1 MLSSLGSLG
10 GARNPG
16 GEERIDEE
24 PQVVLVMEPGR
35 DRESLCE
42 TLGESYRVET
52 TTDVATFEAD
62 ADCCVFDRLPLVR
75 AADAALAE
83 RADADDVF
91 LPFVLLADS
100 GATDSSG
107 VWEHVDDV
115 ITLPAG
121 KAELRARIDN
131 LVARR
136 QAALDLAERTAQLE
150 AIGDDYRLQA
160 RAIGEAPIGFTIT
173 DPDRDGNPFVF
184 VNDHFETLTGY
195 DRAEIVG
202 RNCGFLRG
210 EDTDP
215 QAGATIREAVE
226 AERPATVDIRNYRK
240 NGRPF
245 WNRVTIAPVHDDAG
259 DLTNYVGFQVD
270 VTERKIRERRLE
282 VLNRVL
288 NHNMRN
294 KMNLI
299 EGHLELLAA
308 EFDAE
313 RSPESLAAIEDAAAD
328 LGGIADTV
336 RNIEEAIPEIG
347 SGQDVIDL
355 GDRLETLVSGFEN
368 RFPAV
373 RFDLAL
379 PTGTTIEVAVPEVV
393 TAVEEA
399 IENAVEHND
408 DSSPAVAIR
417 VEKRADGWIAIEIED
432 NGPGIPAHE
441 VDVLDGGETPLHH
454 ADRLGF
460 WLIHWIVSKAGGDF
474 SVADADPTGSVL
486 TISVPASGE
495 RSAS

>member
-1 MLSSLGSLG
+1 
-10 GARNPG
+10 
-16 GEERIDEE
+16 
-24 PQVVLVMEPGR
+24 MEPGR
-35 DRESLCE
+35 DRELLCE

-52 TTDVATFEAD
+52 TTRMAIFEAD

-195 DRAEIVG
+195 DEAEIVG
-202 RNCGFLRG
+202 RSCRFLRG

-226 AERPATVDIRNYRK
+226 AERPATVNIRNYRK

-245 WNRVTIAPVHDDAG
+245 WNRVTIAPVHDNAG

-270 VTERKIRERRLE
+270 VTERKIKGTPPRSVEPRSQPQHAEQDERDRGPP
-282 VLNRVL
+282 RT
-288 NHNMRN
+288 
-294 KMNLI
+294 
-299 EGHLELLAA
+299 
-308 EFDAE
+308 
-313 RSPESLAAIEDAAAD
+313 P
-328 LGGIADTV
+328 LGGVRRRTVTRIARGDRGRGGGSRGIADTV
-336 RNIEEAIPEIG
+336 RNSEEAIPEIG

-379 PTGTTIEVAVPEVV
+379 PTETTIEVAVPEVV